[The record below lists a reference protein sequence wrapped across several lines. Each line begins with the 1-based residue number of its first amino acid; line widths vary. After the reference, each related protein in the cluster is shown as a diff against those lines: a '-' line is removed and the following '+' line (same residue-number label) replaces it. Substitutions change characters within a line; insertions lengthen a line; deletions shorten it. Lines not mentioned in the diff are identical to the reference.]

1 MIVWLHG
8 GGEGGTDIEIALLGS
23 KVTALTD
30 ENIQQN
36 FEDESRDGAYVL
48 AVQCPTMWMDGDGN
62 GTMNNAVSQNLRKWL
77 STCR

>member
-1 MIVWLHG
+1 MR
-8 GGEGGTDIEIALLGS
+8 
-23 KVTALTD
+23 
-30 ENIQQN
+30 QN

-62 GTMNNAVSQNLRKWL
+62 GTMNNAVSQNLWKWF